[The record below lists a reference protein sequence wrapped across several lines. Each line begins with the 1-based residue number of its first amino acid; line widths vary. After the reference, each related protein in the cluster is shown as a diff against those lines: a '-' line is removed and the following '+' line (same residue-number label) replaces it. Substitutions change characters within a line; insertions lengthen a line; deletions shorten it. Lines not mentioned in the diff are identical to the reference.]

1 MNAKDFFLL
10 VSSMRKAQKDYFRT
24 RTTEALKQSKSLEKQ
39 VDAEIQRVNDIIN
52 GKHSGQMVMDFEDY
66 DNRNKVQHRR

>member
-1 MNAKDFFLL
+1 MNAKDFFYL

-52 GKHSGQMVMDFEDY
+52 EKHSGQMVMDFEGHED
-66 DNRNKVQHRR
+66 

>member
-1 MNAKDFFLL
+1 MNAKDFFHL

-24 RTTEALKQSKSLEKQ
+24 RTTEALNQSKSLEKQ

-52 GKHSGQMVMDFEDY
+52 EKHSGQMVMDFEDH
-66 DNRNKVQHRR
+66 DN